1 MGIMA
6 AGIILSELTGAI
18 IGICCRNQMSAT
30 SVAVPAMMIFSFLPM
45 LSMFNENIEK
55 FARIAYSQQLSYL
68 MDGIGGNNINAGNIM
83 ILAVNAVIAVAVF
96 VYSFSKKGLEG

>member
-30 SVAVPAMMIFSFLPM
+30 SVAV
-45 LSMFNENIEK
+45 
-55 FARIAYSQQLSYL
+55 
-68 MDGIGGNNINAGNIM
+68 
-83 ILAVNAVIAVAVF
+83 AVF
-96 VYSFSKKGLEG
+96 VFSFSKKGLEG

>member
-30 SVAVPAMMIFSFLPM
+30 SVAVPAMMVFSFLPM
-45 LSMFNENIEK
+45 LSMFNEIIEK

-68 MDGIGGNNINAGNIM
+68 IEGIGGNNINVENI
-83 ILAVNAVIAVAVF
+83 VF
-96 VYSFSKKGLEG
+96 SFSKKVLKANTAIYCIFS